1 MRAEHETR
9 SRAAL
14 TRTILGQSVLL
25 TAIAALI
32 AIDGSW
38 SGTTLRHLYLVPT
51 LWAAFTAGAAGGGA
65 VGVLAGLLHAPVAL
79 PAVERFGLTAETV
92 DGLISLGI
100 PFACGWVV
108 GSLVDQSRGRS
119 ARLQTVL
126 EMQRS
131 LSREAPLD
139 QSLREVA
146 ERVRVSL
153 DVDRVGLV
161 VGTASGDHLVS
172 GAPLPARFDE
182 AATAGFTLR
191 SGQTITVSDLSTDS
205 RIALMSSPDPTP
217 IRGVTLPLDA
227 GSGPVGAL
235 AIERAGDLPGAT
247 RAAARELAMHLAL
260 AIENARLTLRQ
271 RRFAEELEGKV
282 AAATERLRDLDRAKN
297 EFLSVVAHELRTPL
311 TALQGFSE
319 LLLSRTLPP
328 ERATRF
334 LNHLHAEA
342 GRLGRIVT
350 ELLDLARIEAG
361 RGLQLTREAVDL
373 AEMIER
379 NVELFATEHR
389 RHRFEWTLS
398 PVAPPLSAD
407 RDALDRMLKNLL
419 SNAVKYSPRGGRVAV
434 AAGLAADRPGMIELL
449 VEDDGVGIPATHL
462 PRIFERYVRVPNPET
477 AAARGLGL
485 GLCLVKALAEAHGGD
500 VEVESLPG
508 KGSRFRLL
516 LPV

>member
-1 MRAEHETR
+1 MSVTR
-9 SRAAL
+9 STGPPKAL
-14 TRTILGQSVLL
+14 TRQS
-25 TAIAALI
+25 
-32 AIDGSW
+32 
-38 SGTTLRHLYLVPT
+38 
-51 LWAAFTAGAAGGGA
+51 
-65 VGVLAGLLHAPVAL
+65 PV
-79 PAVERFGLTAETV
+79 
-92 DGLISLGI
+92 
-100 PFACGWVV
+100 
-108 GSLVDQSRGRS
+108 
-119 ARLQTVL
+119 
-126 EMQRS
+126 
-131 LSREAPLD
+131 
-139 QSLREVA
+139 
-146 ERVRVSL
+146 
-153 DVDRVGLV
+153 
-161 VGTASGDHLVS
+161 
-172 GAPLPARFDE
+172 
-182 AATAGFTLR
+182 
-191 SGQTITVSDLSTDS
+191 
-205 RIALMSSPDPTP
+205 
-217 IRGVTLPLDA
+217 
-227 GSGPVGAL
+227 
-235 AIERAGDLPGAT
+235 
-247 RAAARELAMHLAL
+247 
-260 AIENARLTLRQ
+260 
-271 RRFAEELEGKV
+271 RFAAWKSTTSRSPQLNRF
-282 AAATERLRDLDRAKN
+282 TESAITN
-297 EFLSVVAHELRTPL
+297 P
-311 TALQGFSE
+311 
-319 LLLSRTLPP
+319 LPP

-389 RHRFEWTLS
+389 RHRFEWALS
-398 PVAPPLSAD
+398 SEAPPLSAD

-485 GLCLVKALAEAHGGD
+485 GLCLVKALAEAHGGH